1 VKGAIII
8 GPVRPINHIVTGGV
22 RTVFITMLKSKIHR
36 ATVTGADVDY
46 EGSITVDKELMGVA
60 KLVEYE
66 KVDIYNIS
74 NGQRFSTYVIK
85 GEQGKGEVCLNG
97 AAAKLVSVGD
107 LIIIC
112 SYSHH
117 DEKEVGKHKPVIV
130 HVDQKNKI
138 KEIKIVGM
146 LSKNMS

>member
-1 VKGAIII
+1 
-8 GPVRPINHIVTGGV
+8 
-22 RTVFITMLKSKIHR
+22 VFITMLKSKIHR

-85 GEQGKGEVCLNG
+85 GEQGKGEIRLNG

-117 DEKEVGKHKPVIV
+117 DEKEIGKHKPVIV
-130 HVDQKNKI
+130 HVDEKNKI

-146 LSKNMS
+146 LSKNMA

>member
-1 VKGAIII
+1 
-8 GPVRPINHIVTGGV
+8 
-22 RTVFITMLKSKIHR
+22 MLKSKIHR

-60 KLVEYE
+60 KLIEYE
-66 KVDIYNIS
+66 RVDIYNIS

-85 GEQGKGEVCLNG
+85 GEQGKGEICLNG
-97 AAAKLVSVGD
+97 AAARLVSVGD

-117 DEKEVGKHKPVIV
+117 DQKEVGKHKPVIV
-130 HVDQKNKI
+130 HVDEKNRI

-146 LSKNMS
+146 ISKNMT

>member
-1 VKGAIII
+1 
-8 GPVRPINHIVTGGV
+8 
-22 RTVFITMLKSKIHR
+22 MLKSKIHR

-66 KVDIYNIS
+66 KVDIYNIT

-85 GEQGKGEVCLNG
+85 GEQGKGEICLNG
-97 AAAKLVSVGD
+97 AAARLVSVGD

-117 DEKEVGKHKPVIV
+117 DEKEIGKHKPVIV
-130 HVDQKNKI
+130 HVDQKNRI

>member
-1 VKGAIII
+1 M
-8 GPVRPINHIVTGGV
+8 
-22 RTVFITMLKSKIHR
+22 FITMLKSKIHR

-66 KVDIYNIS
+66 KVDVYNIS
-74 NGQRFSTYVIK
+74 NGQRFSTYVMK
-85 GEQGKGEVCLNG
+85 GEHGRGEICLNG
-97 AAAKLVSVGD
+97 AAARLVSVGD

-112 SYSHH
+112 SYSHQ

-130 HVDQKNKI
+130 HVDEKNRI

-146 LSKNMS
+146 ISKNVT

>member
-1 VKGAIII
+1 
-8 GPVRPINHIVTGGV
+8 
-22 RTVFITMLKSKIHR
+22 MLKSKIHR
-36 ATVTGADVDY
+36 ATVTGANVDY

-66 KVDIYNIS
+66 KVDIYNIT

-117 DEKEVGKHKPVIV
+117 DEKEIGKHKPVIV

>member
-1 VKGAIII
+1 
-8 GPVRPINHIVTGGV
+8 
-22 RTVFITMLKSKIHR
+22 MLKSKIHR

-60 KLVEYE
+60 KLIEYE
-66 KVDIYNIS
+66 RVDIYNIS

-85 GEQGKGEVCLNG
+85 GEQGKGEICLNG
-97 AAAKLVSVGD
+97 AAARLVSVGD

-117 DEKEVGKHKPVIV
+117 DEKEIGKHKPVIV
-130 HVDQKNKI
+130 HVDQKNRI

>member
-1 VKGAIII
+1 M
-8 GPVRPINHIVTGGV
+8 
-22 RTVFITMLKSKIHR
+22 FITMLKSKIHR

-66 KVDIYNIS
+66 KVDIYNIT

-85 GEQGKGEVCLNG
+85 GEQGKGEICLNG
-97 AAAKLVSVGD
+97 AAARLVSVGD

-117 DEKEVGKHKPVIV
+117 DEKEIGKHKPVIV
-130 HVDQKNKI
+130 HVDQKNRI

>member
-1 VKGAIII
+1 M
-8 GPVRPINHIVTGGV
+8 
-22 RTVFITMLKSKIHR
+22 FITMLKSKIHR
-36 ATVTGADVDY
+36 ATVTGADIDY

-60 KLVEYE
+60 KLIEYE
-66 KVDIYNIS
+66 RVDIYNIS

-85 GEQGKGEVCLNG
+85 GEQGKGEICLNG
-97 AAAKLVSVGD
+97 AAARLVSVGD

-117 DEKEVGKHKPVIV
+117 DEKELGKHKPVIV
-130 HVDQKNKI
+130 HVDEKNKI

-146 LSKNMS
+146 LSKNMT

>member
-1 VKGAIII
+1 M
-8 GPVRPINHIVTGGV
+8 
-22 RTVFITMLKSKIHR
+22 FITLLKSKIHR
-36 ATVTGADVDY
+36 ATVTGADIDY

-66 KVDIYNIS
+66 KVDVYNIS
-74 NGQRFSTYVIK
+74 NGQRFSTYVMK
-85 GEQGKGEVCLNG
+85 GEHGRGEICLNG
-97 AAAKLVSVGD
+97 AAARLVSVGD

-117 DEKEVGKHKPVIV
+117 DEKEIGKHKPVIV
-130 HVDQKNKI
+130 HVDEKNRI

-146 LSKNMS
+146 SSKNMT

>member
-1 VKGAIII
+1 M
-8 GPVRPINHIVTGGV
+8 
-22 RTVFITMLKSKIHR
+22 FITMLKSKIHR
-36 ATVTGADVDY
+36 ATVTGADIDY
-46 EGSITVDKELMGVA
+46 EGSITIDKELMGVA

-66 KVDIYNIS
+66 KVDVYNIS
-74 NGQRFSTYVIK
+74 NGQRFSTYVMK
-85 GEQGKGEVCLNG
+85 GEHGRGEICLNG
-97 AAAKLVSVGD
+97 AAARLVSVGD

-130 HVDQKNKI
+130 HVDEKNRI

-146 LSKNMS
+146 ISKSVT

>member
-1 VKGAIII
+1 
-8 GPVRPINHIVTGGV
+8 
-22 RTVFITMLKSKIHR
+22 MLKSKIHR
-36 ATVTGADVDY
+36 ATVTGADIDY

-66 KVDIYNIS
+66 KVDVYNIS
-74 NGQRFSTYVIK
+74 NGQRFSTYVMK
-85 GEQGKGEVCLNG
+85 GEHGRGEICLNG
-97 AAAKLVSVGD
+97 AAARLVSIGD

-117 DEKEVGKHKPVIV
+117 DEKEIGKHKPVIV
-130 HVDQKNKI
+130 HVDEKNRI

-146 LSKNMS
+146 SSKNMT

>member
-1 VKGAIII
+1 
-8 GPVRPINHIVTGGV
+8 
-22 RTVFITMLKSKIHR
+22 MLKSKIHR
-36 ATVTGADVDY
+36 ATVTGADVDH

-66 KVDIYNIS
+66 KVDIYNLT
-74 NGQRFSTYVIK
+74 NEQRFSTYVIK
-85 GEQGKGEVCLNG
+85 GEQGRGEIRLNG

-112 SYSHH
+112 SYCHH
-117 DEKEVGKHKPVIV
+117 EEKEVAKHKPVIV
-130 HVDQKNKI
+130 HVDEKNRI

-146 LSKNMS
+146 LSKNMT

>member
-1 VKGAIII
+1 M
-8 GPVRPINHIVTGGV
+8 
-22 RTVFITMLKSKIHR
+22 FITMLKSKIHR

-60 KLVEYE
+60 KLIEYE
-66 KVDIYNIS
+66 RVDIYNIS

-85 GEQGKGEVCLNG
+85 GEQGKGEICLNG

-117 DEKEVGKHKPVIV
+117 DEKEIGKHKPVIV
-130 HVDQKNKI
+130 HVDEKNRI

-146 LSKNMS
+146 LSKNVT

>member
-1 VKGAIII
+1 
-8 GPVRPINHIVTGGV
+8 
-22 RTVFITMLKSKIHR
+22 MLKSKIHR

-66 KVDIYNIS
+66 KVDIYNIT

-85 GEQGKGEVCLNG
+85 GEQGRGEICLNG
-97 AAAKLVSVGD
+97 AAARLVSVGD

-117 DEKEVGKHKPVIV
+117 DEKEIGKHKPVIV
-130 HVDQKNKI
+130 HVDQKNRI
-138 KEIKIVGM
+138 KEIKIVGI

>member
-1 VKGAIII
+1 M
-8 GPVRPINHIVTGGV
+8 
-22 RTVFITMLKSKIHR
+22 FITMLKSKIHR

-60 KLVEYE
+60 KLIEYE
-66 KVDIYNIS
+66 RVDIYNIS

-85 GEQGKGEVCLNG
+85 GEQGKGEICLNG
-97 AAAKLVSVGD
+97 AAARLVSVGD

-130 HVDQKNKI
+130 HVDEKNRI

-146 LSKNMS
+146 LSKNVT

>member
-1 VKGAIII
+1 
-8 GPVRPINHIVTGGV
+8 
-22 RTVFITMLKSKIHR
+22 MLKSKIHR
-36 ATVTGADVDY
+36 ATVTGADIDY
-46 EGSITVDKELMGVA
+46 EGSITIDKELMGVA

-66 KVDIYNIS
+66 KVDVYNIS
-74 NGQRFSTYVIK
+74 NGQRFSTYVMK
-85 GEQGKGEVCLNG
+85 GEHGRGEICLNG
-97 AAAKLVSVGD
+97 AAARLVSVGD

-130 HVDQKNKI
+130 HVDEKNRI

-146 LSKNMS
+146 ISKNVT

>member
-1 VKGAIII
+1 
-8 GPVRPINHIVTGGV
+8 
-22 RTVFITMLKSKIHR
+22 MLKSKIHR
-36 ATVTGADVDY
+36 ATVSGADIDY
-46 EGSITVDKELMGVA
+46 EGSITIDKELMGVA

-66 KVDIYNIS
+66 KVDVYNIS
-74 NGQRFSTYVIK
+74 NGQRFSTYVMK
-85 GEQGKGEVCLNG
+85 GEHGRGEICLNG
-97 AAAKLVSVGD
+97 AAARLVSVGD

-130 HVDQKNKI
+130 HVDEKNRI

-146 LSKNMS
+146 LSKNMT

>member
-1 VKGAIII
+1 
-8 GPVRPINHIVTGGV
+8 
-22 RTVFITMLKSKIHR
+22 MLKSKIHR

-66 KVDIYNIS
+66 RVDIYNIT

-85 GEQGKGEVCLNG
+85 GEQGKGEICLNG
-97 AAAKLVSVGD
+97 AAARLVSVGD

-117 DEKEVGKHKPVIV
+117 DEKEIGKHKPVIV

>member
-1 VKGAIII
+1 M
-8 GPVRPINHIVTGGV
+8 
-22 RTVFITMLKSKIHR
+22 FITMLKSKIHR
-36 ATVTGADVDY
+36 ATVTGADIDY
-46 EGSITVDKELMGVA
+46 EGSITIDKELMGVA

-66 KVDIYNIS
+66 KVDVYNIS
-74 NGQRFSTYVIK
+74 NGQRFSTYVMK
-85 GEQGKGEVCLNG
+85 GEHGRGEICLNG
-97 AAAKLVSVGD
+97 AAARLVSVGD

-130 HVDQKNKI
+130 HVDEKNRI

-146 LSKNMS
+146 ISKNVT

>member
-1 VKGAIII
+1 
-8 GPVRPINHIVTGGV
+8 
-22 RTVFITMLKSKIHR
+22 MLKSKIHR

-66 KVDIYNIS
+66 KVDIYNIT

-85 GEQGKGEVCLNG
+85 GEQGKGEICLNG
-97 AAAKLVSVGD
+97 AAARLVSVGD

-117 DEKEVGKHKPVIV
+117 DEKEITKHKPVIV

>member
-1 VKGAIII
+1 
-8 GPVRPINHIVTGGV
+8 
-22 RTVFITMLKSKIHR
+22 MLKSKIHR
-36 ATVTGADVDY
+36 ATVTGADVNY

-66 KVDIYNIS
+66 RVDIYNIT

>member
-1 VKGAIII
+1 M
-8 GPVRPINHIVTGGV
+8 
-22 RTVFITMLKSKIHR
+22 FITMLKSKIHR
-36 ATVTGADVDY
+36 ATVTGANVDY

-60 KLVEYE
+60 KLIEYE

-85 GEQGKGEVCLNG
+85 GEQGKGEICLNG
-97 AAAKLVSVGD
+97 AAAKLVSIGN

-117 DEKEVGKHKPVIV
+117 DEKEIGKHKPVIV
-130 HVDQKNKI
+130 HVDEKNKI

-146 LSKNMS
+146 LSKNVT